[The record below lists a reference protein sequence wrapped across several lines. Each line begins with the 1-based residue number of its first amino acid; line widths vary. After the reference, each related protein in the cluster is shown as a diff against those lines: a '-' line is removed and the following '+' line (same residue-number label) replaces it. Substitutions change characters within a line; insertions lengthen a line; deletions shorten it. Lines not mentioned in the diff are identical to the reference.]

1 MVIKVETYRFWFV
14 NLWKK
19 IADFPAVWG
28 GRTQQ
33 FLLGHWQR
41 FFVIEPLLKKKGYN
55 IQSQFGT
62 WNQYSNWEKRKNS
75 VTEGR
80 ALD

>member
-41 FFVIEPLLKKKGYN
+41 FFVIEPLLKKKAMIFNLSLEHEIN
-55 IQSQFGT
+55 IQT
-62 WNQYSNWEKRKNS
+62 EKKERIQ
-75 VTEGR
+75 
-80 ALD
+80 